1 MKIAVKVTDS
11 DYKTLTRIMGFIR
24 GEAIKW
30 GKGGEMRGGDSQGDE
45 RGENRRK
52 EARGRV

>member
-11 DYKTLTRIMGFIR
+11 DYKTLTRIMGFTR